1 MTLNANAGGHDTA
14 LVTRPPADPRKWA
27 AWSRSFPGGHLIV
40 LRAFLGVT
48 FCFAGLQKLSNR
60 DFFQATNPGSIQSQ
74 LRASALTT
82 PVGHLMAPAVHI
94 AVVLGLVIAFGEIA
108 VGVGT
113 LLGLYSRVAATGGM
127 LLALSF
133 FLTVSYNTSPY
144 YYGPDIVF
152 VFAWTALALNGAGA
166 LSLDAYFV
174 RQRERAAMDAVAGLA
189 EAGGLAGAVGPAAG
203 AAGLAGVAGSTGV
216 IGSAGVLGAP
226 ERALV
231 DRRAA
236 MGKIAAASFV
246 GSVVLFF
253 GGVAAAAGRMLAPKT
268 TPTGESFPTIGGT
281 AGATTTTT
289 GASGSPTTTSG
300 TTGTSSGAQPKGKF
314 LKVASAIPVGGA
326 AGFTDPFQ
334 GIPAYVVQPRAGA
347 FVAFSAVCTHAGC
360 TVAFVE
366 SAEQFQCPCHGSI
379 YSASTGEVIQGPAL
393 LPLPSIGL
401 DISGGDLYVTD

>member
-1 MTLNANAGGHDTA
+1 MTPNANAGGHDTA
-14 LVTRPPADPRKWA
+14 PMTRPPADPRKWA
-27 AWSRSFPGGHLIV
+27 AWSRSFPGGHLLV

-60 DFFQATNPGSIQSQ
+60 GFFQATNPGSIQSQ

-82 PVGHLMAPAVHI
+82 PVGHLMGPAVHI

-108 VGVGT
+108 VGIGT
-113 LLGLYSRVAATGGM
+113 LLGLYSRVAATGGI

-133 FLTVSYNTSPY
+133 FLTVSYNTNPY

-166 LSLDAYFV
+166 LSLDAYFA
-174 RQRERAAMDAVAGLA
+174 RLREQSAAVA
-189 EAGGLAGAVGPAAG
+189 
-203 AAGLAGVAGSTGV
+203 AAGLTERPGAGDVGQPAGAG
-216 IGSAGVLGAP
+216 GSP
-226 ERALV
+226 EPALV

-268 TPTGESFPTIGGT
+268 TPTSEAFPTIGSTPG
-281 AGATTTTT
+281 TTT
-289 GASGSPTTTSG
+289 GGSGTTGTTTGGSGTTGAGGSPTTT
-300 TTGTSSGAQPKGKF
+300 SGAQPKGKF

-347 FVAFSAVCTHAGC
+347 FLAFSAVCTHAGC
-360 TVAFVE
+360 TVSFVE

-379 YSASTGEVIQGPAL
+379 YSASTGEVIQGPAQ
-393 LPLPSIGL
+393 LPLPPIGL
-401 DISGGDLYVTD
+401 DLSGGNLYVTE